1 MSENFSDVLSPE
13 ASHSAFQPDTFE
25 RTSSVARKTGMR
37 VVVGAA
43 SPALLSGLQALLM
56 ATPGVALQ
64 DGASSRDQLI
74 AMCCNSGACVALV
87 DAALCVG
94 DARDFL
100 TSLRASAPRTQVVMI
115 SDGSQP
121 HLVREAL
128 RGGACGFVTKA
139 ADIDEICDALVA
151 ASTGH
156 RYISASMAADLA
168 ECLTLQDL
176 TSREMEVLKILAR
189 GECNKV
195 IAREL
200 DVTVGTI
207 KTHVR
212 AIMLK
217 LDSRGRTDVLLK
229 AHRLGLVRIA

>member
-1 MSENFSDVLSPE
+1 MSENFSDVLSHDA
-13 ASHSAFQPDTFE
+13 ASSAFPLDPFE
-25 RTSSVARKTGMR
+25 RTSTTARDCGMR
-37 VVVGAA
+37 VVVGAS
-43 SPALLSGLQALLM
+43 SPALLSGLHALLG
-56 ATPGVALQ
+56 ATPGISLQ
-64 DGASSRDQLI
+64 DCTNSRDQLI
-74 AMCCNSGACVALV
+74 AICCDSGKCVALV

-94 DARDFL
+94 DARDFI
-100 TSLRASAPRTQVVMI
+100 TTLRMLAPRTQVVVI
-115 SDGSQP
+115 SDGSHP

-128 RGGACGFVTKA
+128 KAGACGFVTKA

-156 RYISASMAADLA
+156 RYISASMTADLA

-176 TSREMEVLKILAR
+176 TTREMEVLRILAR

-212 AIMLK
+212 SIMLK

>member
-13 ASHSAFQPDTFE
+13 SPGSATFPDVFE
-25 RTSSVARKTGMR
+25 RTSAPASNGGMR
-37 VVVGAA
+37 VVVAA
-43 SPALLSGLQALLM
+43 SSPALLSGLQALLA
-56 ATPGVALQ
+56 ATPGVSLQ
-64 DGASSRDQLI
+64 DCANSREQLI
-74 AMCCNSGACVALV
+74 AICCDSGNCVALV
-87 DAALCVG
+87 DAALCLG

-100 TSLRASAPRTQVVMI
+100 TSLRMMAPRTQVVLI
-115 SDGSQP
+115 SDGSHP

-156 RYISASMAADLA
+156 RYISSSMTADLA

-212 AIMLK
+212 SIMLK

>member
-1 MSENFSDVLSPE
+1 VSLKDCVN
-13 ASHSAFQPDTFE
+13 T
-25 RTSSVARKTGMR
+25 
-37 VVVGAA
+37 
-43 SPALLSGLQALLM
+43 
-56 ATPGVALQ
+56 
-64 DGASSRDQLI
+64 RDQLI
-74 AMCCNSGACVALV
+74 AVCCDSGACVALV
-87 DAALCVG
+87 DATLCLS
-94 DARDFL
+94 DAREFL
-100 TSLRASAPRTQVVMI
+100 TTLRMVAPRTQIVLI
-115 SDGSQP
+115 TEGSHP
-121 HLVREAL
+121 HIVREAL
-128 RGGACGFVTKA
+128 RAGACGFVTKA

-156 RYISASMAADLA
+156 RYISFSMTADLA

-176 TSREMEVLKILAR
+176 TSREMEVLRILAR

-212 AIMLK
+212 SIMLK

>member
-13 ASHSAFQPDTFE
+13 APSFAAPLDPFE
-25 RTSSVARKTGMR
+25 RTSAPERDGRMH
-37 VVVGAA
+37 VVVGAS
-43 SPALLSGLQALLM
+43 SPALLSGLQTLLR
-56 ATPGVALQ
+56 ATPGISLKNC
-64 DGASSRDQLI
+64 ASSRDQLI
-74 AMCCNSGACVALV
+74 TICCDSGACVALI
-87 DAALCVG
+87 DAALCDG
-94 DARDFL
+94 DARNFI
-100 TSLRASAPRTQVVMI
+100 TTLRMVAPRTQVVLI
-115 SDGSQP
+115 SEGSHP

-139 ADIDEICDALVA
+139 ADIDEICDALTA

-156 RYISASMAADLA
+156 RYISSSMSADLA

-176 TSREMEVLKILAR
+176 TTREMEVLRILAR

-212 AIMLK
+212 SIMLK

>member
-13 ASHSAFQPDTFE
+13 AASFDTPLDPFE
-25 RTSSVARKTGMR
+25 RTSTVSKSRGMR
-37 VVVGAA
+37 VVVGAC
-43 SPALLSGLQALLM
+43 SPALLSGLQTLL
-56 ATPGVALQ
+56 ASTPGVSLQ
-64 DGASSRDQLI
+64 DCANCREQLI
-74 AMCCNSGACVALV
+74 SVCSASGACVVLV
-87 DAALCVG
+87 DAALCPA
-94 DARDFL
+94 DAREFI
-100 TSLRASAPRTQVVMI
+100 TRLRVTAPRTQVVLI
-115 SDGSQP
+115 SDDSHP
-121 HLVREAL
+121 HLVREAIK
-128 RGGACGFVTKA
+128 GGACGFVTKA

-156 RYISASMAADLA
+156 RYISSSMMADLA

-212 AIMLK
+212 SIMLK

>member
-1 MSENFSDVLSPE
+1 MSEHFTDVV
-13 ASHSAFQPDTFE
+13 AHDTSNAVFALDAFE
-25 RTSSVARKTGMR
+25 RSSTSARDSGVR
-37 VVVGAA
+37 VVVGAS
-43 SPALLSGLQALLM
+43 SPALLSGLQALLR
-56 ATPGVALQ
+56 ATPGVSLK
-64 DGASSRDQLI
+64 DCVNTRDQLI
-74 AMCCNSGACVALV
+74 ATCCDSGACVALV
-87 DAALCVG
+87 DAALCLG

-100 TSLRASAPRTQVVMI
+100 TTLRMVAPRTQIVLI
-115 SDGSQP
+115 TEGSHP
-121 HLVREAL
+121 HIVREAL
-128 RGGACGFVTKA
+128 RAGACGFVTKA

-156 RYISASMAADLA
+156 RYISSSMTADLA

-212 AIMLK
+212 SIMLK